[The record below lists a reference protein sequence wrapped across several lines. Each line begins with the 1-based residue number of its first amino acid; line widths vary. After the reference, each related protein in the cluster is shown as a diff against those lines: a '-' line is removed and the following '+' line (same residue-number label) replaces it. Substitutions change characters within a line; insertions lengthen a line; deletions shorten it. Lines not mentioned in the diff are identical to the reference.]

1 MKKFT
6 IYHWKY
12 NGSTRVVIVP
22 NRYCKSLQYIKETL
36 ELAKSWGLTIPKD
49 EDIEFQVLAG
59 DRHRKMLSIEFNS
72 ITEPNWENPEFG
84 EIDIDL
90 YPHMSRCISIS

>member
-6 IYHWKY
+6 IYHWKN

-22 NRYCKSLQYIKETL
+22 NHYCKSLQYIKETL
-36 ELAKSWGLTIPKD
+36 KLAKSWGLGVPKD
-49 EDIEFQVLAG
+49 EDIQFEVLAG
-59 DRHRKMLSIEFNS
+59 NRHRRMLSIEFNS
-72 ITEPNWENPEFG
+72 ITEPNWENKDFG

-90 YPHMSRCISIS
+90 YPHMSIYITTP

>member
-22 NRYCKSLQYIKETL
+22 NHYCKSLQYIKKTL
-36 ELAKSWGLTIPKD
+36 ELAESWGLTIPKD

-59 DRHRKMLSIEFNS
+59 DRHRRMLSIEFNS
-72 ITEPNWENPEFG
+72 VTEPIFDTKNIHFT
-84 EIDIDL
+84 DIDK
-90 YPHMSRCISIS
+90 YPHMSSCISTP